1 MKRWEKRKICQSD
14 VDNNSSSTVI
24 VGSGSLYGCP
34 GAVIK
39 CPPVWNETLAY
50 LLSGTATFNI

>member
-1 MKRWEKRKICQSD
+1 MMKRWEKRKICQSD

-39 CPPVWNETLAY
+39 CPPV
-50 LLSGTATFNI
+50 